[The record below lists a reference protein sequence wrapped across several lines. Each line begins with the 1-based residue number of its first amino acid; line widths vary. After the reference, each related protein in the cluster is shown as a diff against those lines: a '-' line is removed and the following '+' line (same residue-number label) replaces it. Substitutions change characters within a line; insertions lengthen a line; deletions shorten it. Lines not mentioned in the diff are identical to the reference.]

1 LPRARHA
8 TGTLPC
14 AWARIRSDEG
24 DSLGEVERSA
34 PIRFN
39 PTTKKPV
46 KQTPQ
51 DDNFAHLLAEGFGS
65 HPEFIQKQ
73 YIEHNTASKKAKPR
87 GDSIEATIDLHAST
101 LDMALKRTEEFLL
114 RCHLKRF
121 RKILIIHGKGSGIL
135 RDGVR
140 KYLEHHPYVA
150 QLTSAGKHQGGE
162 GAVIALL
169 RQ

>member
-1 LPRARHA
+1 MAPRKKDSPP
-8 TGTLPC
+8 L
-14 AWARIRSDEG
+14 SDEERRLFLEA
-24 DSLGEVERSA
+24 LGEVERSA
-34 PIRFN
+34 PVRFN

-46 KQTPQ
+46 KQAPR
-51 DDNFAHLLAEGFGS
+51 DEDFADLLSEGFGS

-73 YIEHNTASKKAKPR
+73 QIEHTSTAKKAKPR

-101 LDMALKRTEEFLL
+101 LDMALKRTEEFLI

-121 RKILIIHGKGSGIL
+121 RKVLIIHGKGSGIL

-140 KYLEHHPYVA
+140 KYLEHHPHVA
-150 QLTSAGKHQGGE
+150 QLTSAGRHQGGE